1 MPTAA
6 DDSAPVVVTTA
17 DAIATVR
24 LNRRWAHNA
33 LDTRT
38 WGHLADAF
46 DALAADPSTRVIVL
60 TGERSFSS
68 GADLDEIERLL
79 LTDKANGNDAQARA
93 YWRLVDRANTA
104 IEHCPKPV
112 IALVKRFALGAG
124 CALAIACDYVVMAEN
139 AKMGIPAVQ
148 RGLTLGVNDTRRLVS
163 RVGVRDAREILI
175 FGRHYLGAD
184 AVRIGL
190 ANELASL
197 REIEARVEALARHLA
212 IEHAPLAMREA
223 KANILEVLRNPG
235 LADTDDLSRPIAWAG
250 SDDLLEGIR
259 ALRERRPPAF
269 RGL

>member
-1 MPTAA
+1 MPTAPG
-6 DDSAPVVVTTA
+6 DSEQIVVSTA

-24 LNRRWAHNA
+24 LNRVRAHNA
-33 LDTRT
+33 LDTQT
-38 WGHLADAF
+38 WGLLADAF
-46 DALAADPSTRVIVL
+46 VALAADPATRVIVL

-79 LTDKANGNDAQARA
+79 LIDKANGNDAEARA

-104 IEHCPKPV
+104 IETCPKPV

-124 CALAIACDYVVMAEN
+124 CSLAIACDYVVMADN

-148 RGLTLGVNDTRRLVS
+148 RGLTLGINDTRRLVS
-163 RVGVRDAREILI
+163 RVGERDARELLI
-175 FGRHYLGAD
+175 FGRHYVGAD

-197 REIEARVEALARHLA
+197 GSIDARVEALARQLA
-212 IEHAPLAMREA
+212 TEHAPLALREA

-235 LADTDDLSRPIAWAG
+235 LADTEDVSRPIAWAG